1 MFTIGDFAR
10 YGRVSA
16 RMLRHYDALGLLR
29 PARTDPVSGY
39 RYYEAAQLARLNRI
53 IALKDLGFSLQQV
66 GAILTE
72 EVSVPELRGMLRL
85 RRAELEAALTAA
97 GARLAQVEARLRTIE
112 SEGRMSA
119 DDVVV
124 KPTGTVLLAELTGI
138 AAGYGPEDIGPVIQ
152 PLYTELC
159 RQLETAGVTPA
170 GPGLAYY
177 EDAPTTGSGNERPAG
192 GSEGSAGGG
201 SGTTAAP
208 GNEAIVVHAGM
219 VITREALGKAGL
231 TAAGSSTPADGS
243 STPADGSAAT
253 AGGGVVTAGAVGP
266 GFAVVTLPGLDCAA
280 TVVHRGPMSR
290 VLPTAQNLAHWIDA
304 NGYRSAGYARE
315 LYLECPPDQEKWV
328 TELQEPVIRA

>member
-29 PARTDPVSGY
+29 PARTDPDSGY

-66 GAILTE
+66 GAILAE

-124 KPTGTVLLAELTGI
+124 KRTGTVLLAELTGI
-138 AAGYGPEDIGPVIQ
+138 AASYGPEDIGPVIQ

-159 RQLETAGVTPA
+159 RRLETAGVTSA

-177 EDAPTTGSGNERPAG
+177 EDAPATAA
-192 GSEGSAGGG
+192 GSEPSTEADERSAGPD
-201 SGTTAAP
+201 SGTTASP

-219 VITREALGKAGL
+219 VITREALDKAGL
-231 TAAGSSTPADGS
+231 PAD
-243 STPADGSAAT
+243 
-253 AGGGVVTAGAVGP
+253 GP

-290 VLPTAQNLAHWIDA
+290 ILPTAQNLAHWIDA

-328 TELQEPVIRA
+328 TELQEPVVRA